1 VPVTL
6 RRVEVANRLLQAWGT
21 ILFVVVLLMVV
32 AYLYLRRPGPATGGL
47 LVLGSG
53 LLSSDLALEIGVA
66 AADARGGLVLWLYVL
81 LTQLVYVMGWAGL
94 GAFVVLFPRPWAP
107 LTRRRRL
114 LWVVCAAPVGLVV
127 ALALAAFPDVG
138 LTQWVGRVIAAAT
151 ACSRRRGWASPAC
164 RCWPA

>member
-1 VPVTL
+1 MDEAL
-6 RRVEVANRLLQAWGT
+6 WNAIARVERRHWWFAGRRE
-21 ILFVVVLLMVV
+21 VV
-32 AYLYLRRPGPATGGL
+32 ARVR
-47 LVLGSG
+47 SG
-53 LLSSDLALEIGVA
+53 
-66 AADARGGLVLWLYVL
+66 
-81 LTQLVYVMGWAGL
+81 
-94 GAFVVLFPRPWAP
+94 PRPWAP

-138 LTQWVGRVIAAAT
+138 LTQWVGRVTAAAT